1 MTVIAPQW
9 QLERMGVDSSAMLS
23 GSASLWVL
31 RERERERELSSGN
44 VESLAPWPGELA
56 AVGFHLINLSFDGQ
70 PLND

>member
-31 RERERERELSSGN
+31 RERELSSGN
-44 VESLAPWPGELA
+44 VDGNHLLLGQENCVEGGARLARKDATYLTH
-56 AVGFHLINLSFDGQ
+56 VI
-70 PLND
+70 